1 MARNGTVVR
10 RFDMAERVTHWLVA
24 VTFIL
29 LLLSGFGLSY
39 PRFSW
44 LTAVLGGG
52 TAARVLHPWVGMA
65 FTAGVIAMAALW
77 AREMVLDRDDRTWLR
92 AIRGY
97 VTRDRARVP
106 AAGKYNGGQK
116 VYFWLQIVLGILFLV
131 SGIPLWLPDA
141 FSAGVFNVSRLV
153 HYLAALA
160 GTMSLIPHVYLGTV
174 AYPGTLRSMLEGTVT
189 RSWARHH
196 HPRWQPEEPQ
206 APGNP

>member
-1 MARNGTVVR
+1 VGRDATVVR
-10 RFDMAERVTHWLVA
+10 RFTMAERVTHWLVA

-52 TAARVLHPWVGMA
+52 TTARVLHPWVGLA
-65 FTAGVIAMAALW
+65 FTMGVIAMAVLW
-77 AREMVLDRDDRTWLR
+77 IREMALDGDDRAWLR
-92 AIRGY
+92 AIRHY
-97 VTRDRARVP
+97 VTRHRDRVP
-106 AAGKYNGGQK
+106 AAGKYNAGQK
-116 VYFWLQIVLGILFLV
+116 LYFWLQIVLGVLFLV

-141 FSAGVFNVSRLV
+141 VSAGVFNLSRLV

-160 GTMSLIPHVYLGTV
+160 GAMSLIPHIYLGTV

-189 RSWARHH
+189 RRWARHH
-196 HPRWQPEEPQ
+196 HPRWHPEEPQ